1 LYEWVDDT
9 LHSGVSLLF
18 NQVYR
23 INLRLSYGRTQVAC
37 DTIRDVEKETL
48 VYLVSPVRNVTDEQA
63 RVITDHAEKL
73 KLAGVKLFNP
83 VEDAPQQDETGYN
96 IVMAELNFMLQA
108 AIENGRV
115 DILWN
120 AGGKPSEGSRV
131 DLGMAFALDLEFKL
145 VAVFNEKEPTGPQI
159 GLEIL
164 RELDGE
170 KPLNVIWKIYSE
182 LSKIK
187 HSREVV
193 IDWDTKM
200 MGVEQEWQRI
210 RLGLALGCMAINPNL
225 TIKMGNLTGIDPAD
239 IKSYPKVIRE
249 IETRQSEKR

>member
-1 LYEWVDDT
+1 ME
-9 LHSGVSLLF
+9 
-18 NQVYR
+18 N
-23 INLRLSYGRTQVAC
+23 
-37 DTIRDVEKETL
+37 ETL
-48 VYLVSPVRNVTDEQA
+48 VYLVSPVRKVTDEQA
-63 RVITDHAEKL
+63 RVIAEYAEKL
-73 KLAGVKLFNP
+73 KTEGVRVFNP
-83 VEDAPQQDETGYN
+83 VDDAPQLDETGYN
-96 IVMAELNFMLQA
+96 IVMAELNFMLRV

-145 VAVFNEKEPTGPQI
+145 VAVFNEEKPTGPQI

-164 RELDGE
+164 KELDGE
-170 KPLNVIWKIYSE
+170 KPLNVVWEIYSE

-193 IDWDTKM
+193 IDWDTEM
-200 MGVEQEWQRI
+200 TGVEQEWQRI

-225 TIKMGNLTGIDPAD
+225 TIKMGNLIGTDPAD

-249 IETRQSEKR
+249 IEARQTEKR